1 MVCFFLSVGVSFART
16 GFSKL
21 CAIMFQLS
29 QPRRLYQYFRSL
41 RILEPSGD
49 GGDDRY
55 RIAFLGGSIL
65 FLQIANILVIYV
77 HIDESAQLAV
87 IGVEMAAQVAILCCE
102 IGQGFSDGA
111 ALNVNRRV
119 FAGILPEWGGNMNL
133 HDRALIITRMRS
145 ASPRIQRITTD

>member
-1 MVCFFLSVGVSFART
+1 MPRVAQDLVFIQCGGRICDDGFFYDGCHNVPACTATKAVSIF
-16 GFSKL
+16 
-21 CAIMFQLS
+21 
-29 QPRRLYQYFRSL
+29 
-41 RILEPSGD
+41 LEASGD

-77 HIDESAQLAV
+77 HVDEGAQLAV

-145 ASPRIQRITTD
+145 ASPRIPTITTD